1 MTTAFRPML
10 SLPLQE
16 ERCKGEIRHRH
27 RKEDGRCSL
36 EQKLGSFQYS
46 FERNIATDLRLVRR
60 KAQYFR
66 YSRSKYLCGSESY
79 NVIMRKIW
87 EAADSHARQ
96 WRTVFKVRIQLSYSS
111 AWIYKK
117 HDRLGADITGSFTK
131 ERNRTRR

>member
-1 MTTAFRPML
+1 
-10 SLPLQE
+10 
-16 ERCKGEIRHRH
+16 
-27 RKEDGRCSL
+27 
-36 EQKLGSFQYS
+36 
-46 FERNIATDLRLVRR
+46 
-60 KAQYFR
+60 
-66 YSRSKYLCGSESY
+66 
-79 NVIMRKIW
+79 MRKIW